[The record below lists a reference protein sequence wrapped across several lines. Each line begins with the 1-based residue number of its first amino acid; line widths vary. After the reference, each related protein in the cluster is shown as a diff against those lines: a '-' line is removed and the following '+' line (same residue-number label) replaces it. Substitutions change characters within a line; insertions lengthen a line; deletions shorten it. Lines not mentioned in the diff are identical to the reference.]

1 MSDFHPETWNPMVRG
16 QPYRTLYPSQISHCM
31 SIACQWSVGTI
42 LMGLYSFM
50 LEESPT
56 YGSIVTSEPF
66 KRKAAKESLEFNVKN
81 KYALLDLFCSLISHS
96 SYWSAVSF
104 FWQDIL

>member
-1 MSDFHPETWNPMVRG
+1 
-16 QPYRTLYPSQISHCM
+16 
-31 SIACQWSVGTI
+31 VGTI

-66 KRKAAKESLEFNVKN
+66 KRRAAQESLDFNVKN
-81 KYALLDLFCSLISHS
+81 KYV
-96 SYWSAVSF
+96 AV
-104 FWQDIL
+104 WYA